1 MPVNQRLGT
10 ITGQL
15 QDFFEDFFP
24 VVNGTRNN
32 TSVTVTT
39 LQAMSVILSDILT
52 TVNDIKSDTTLINEQ
67 LGQLRAFAEASAT
80 FNEQV
85 ATTLD
90 IFNNNTSAN
99 FQALLNFLDLMNTNA
114 AANAL
119 IIKNA
124 VCGDCGETQ
133 PPINGEGFSCVTDDI
148 TFFGATNGDRNVLT
162 NYVIS
167 PSLTGQVGDL
177 ARVRC
182 NSAGSNITAAGFW
195 DGAVG
200 SSTFH
205 ALTIGGNYVEFEISD
220 TPGHWQITANDEE
233 FATANFTLCVKPQPS

>member
-10 ITGQL
+10 LSGQL
-15 QDFFEDFFP
+15 QDLFEDFFP
-24 VVNGTRNN
+24 LLSQTRNN
-32 TSVTVTT
+32 TSATVTT
-39 LQAMSVILSDILT
+39 LQSMAATLTDILN

-67 LGQLRAFAEASAT
+67 LGQLRAFTEASAT
-80 FNEQV
+80 FSEQT

-90 IFNNNTSAN
+90 LFNSNTSSN

-119 IIKNA
+119 LIKNA

-133 PPINGEGFSCVTDDI
+133 PPINGDGFSCITDDI
-148 TFFGATNGDRNVLT
+148 TFFGASASDRTVLT

-182 NSAGSNITAAGFW
+182 NSAEANISAAGFW

-205 ALTIGGNYVEFEISD
+205 ALTIGGPYVEFEISD
-220 TPGHWQITANDEE
+220 TPGHWQVTVTDTE
-233 FATANFTLCVKPQPS
+233 FAAANFTLCVKAQPS